1 MKQCSFVSTFIQK
14 KDVWTV
20 VIASVLVPLFTG
32 SHDFWNS
39 PKEAYPSSAMI
50 SVELPVVKILH
61 GKTRVNKYKK

>member
-32 SHDFWNS
+32 SYDFWNS

-50 SVELPVVKILH
+50 SVELPV
-61 GKTRVNKYKK
+61 GKDITWQD